1 VTRRAIIGSV
11 EGKIWDKLAQKS
23 AVLSESLPKVAQKRI
38 YNPRTFDN
46 FVWAYFFDPLSTD
59 FHKDILFEVLDF
71 QGYRKPVYFMGK
83 IYGFLQALP

>member
-1 VTRRAIIGSV
+1 M
-11 EGKIWDKLAQKS
+11 GKSGENYPKS
-23 AVLSESLPKVAQKRI
+23 PLLLSESLPKVAQKRI
-38 YNPRTFDN
+38 YNPCIFDN